1 MDRMYCTL
9 AELIDDLDN
18 EGVKAWKEA
27 TVLEKIRAASVFIES
42 VMGNFIPITEA
53 KRFDGPGGIDLEV
66 PALLAVTSIVDDTL
80 SLLST
85 DYLLYPRSRLWA
97 NGPYCRITI
106 DPDAPSLSVWS
117 VDDDIIAVTG
127 RWGYYEESKA
137 TGATASQA
145 DTTGTSLVVDNAAN
159 ISPGAVLLIE
169 SEQELVEAIG
179 AATDSTA
186 NLAEDLDT
194 SEEEIDLND
203 AALVSVG
210 EILKVDFEQ
219 MRLLDK
225 SSNTGLA
232 MRGYNGTKR
241 AVHTNAAD
249 VYVYRTF
256 TVKRG
261 ANGTTAAIHSSK
273 AVSRYVAPADVIG
286 LCKQLSILAMKLGQ
300 SGYAGKVGNPE
311 LGEVFYFD
319 QFPKKAIDAVAHH
332 YFYPG
337 L

>member
-1 MDRMYCTL
+1 MDRFYCTL
-9 AELIDDLDN
+9 AELIDDLEN
-18 EGVKAWKEA
+18 EGIKAWKEA
-27 TVLEKIRAASVFIES
+27 TILEKIRAASVFIES

-53 KRFDGPGGIDLEV
+53 KRMDGEGGIDLEV
-66 PALLAVTSIVDDTL
+66 PALLAITSLVDDTL
-80 SLLST
+80 TLTTS

-97 NGPYCRITI
+97 NGPYDRITI
-106 DPDAPSLSVWS
+106 DPDAPSLSAWS
-117 VDDDIIAVTG
+117 VGDDVIVITG
-127 RWGYYEESKA
+127 RWGYYEETKA
-137 TGATASQA
+137 TGASVSQA
-145 DTTGTSLVVDNAAN
+145 DTTGTSLMVDNASA

-169 SEQELVEAIG
+169 SEQELVEATG

-186 NLAEDLDT
+186 NLGEDLDT
-194 SEEEIDLND
+194 SEEEIDLNN

-210 EILKVDFEQ
+210 EILKIDFEQ

-225 SSNTGLA
+225 SSNTCVV

-241 AVHTNAAD
+241 TTHASGAD

-261 ANGTTAAIHSSK
+261 ANGTTAAIHSAK
-273 AVSRYVAPADVIG
+273 AVSRYVAPADVSG
-286 LCKQLSILAMKLGQ
+286 LCKQLAILALKLAQ
-300 SGYAGKVGNPE
+300 SGYAGRVGNPD

-319 QFPKKAIDAVAHH
+319 QYPKKAIEAVAHN